1 MAGEVEAVVLDV
13 VLVNGRR
20 DERVDDAPLE
30 VGHGCLE
37 RREGGHAT
45 LRGRL
50 ARCDGAIGRHAIDEV
65 HTALFR
71 LLGAGDDVRDHRF
84 GDVRQRIPII
94 LQRLE

>member
-1 MAGEVEAVVLDV
+1 MTGEVEAVVLDV
-13 VLVNGRR
+13 VLVDGRR

-50 ARCDGAIGRHAIDEV
+50 ARCDGAVGRYAIDEV
-65 HTALFR
+65 HTALLR
-71 LLGAGDDVRDHRF
+71 LLGAGDDVRNHRF